1 MALTTQQIVTILQ
14 LPRLKRQTAFEI
26 YHMGKDIEFRD
37 DNDIIELVEKYN
49 SIAKSRNSRVY
60 SYNDVAKAFIKTR
73 KIIEKSDQNGIK
85 LISYY
90 DDDFPLELRSMRDK
104 PIMLSARGNFKEI
117 NNLVG
122 IAIVGSRIPTK
133 EGEEFAEYLG
143 KYFGEKGYNIVSG
156 LAAGCDTAAHR
167 GCLKGKGFTV
177 ALLPHGLHMTYP
189 RKNRQ
194 LAEEIVDNGGVLLSE
209 YTFGTGVSGRY
220 FTERD
225 RLQAGLSKATIAI
238 QFEDG
243 GSTIHAINGTIEG
256 DKSLAVVDFNNL
268 DTQVVTGNKRLL
280 TEGKAF
286 ALTRNNVEEFEKTI
300 Q

>member
-26 YHMGKDIEFRD
+26 YHLGKDIEIRD
-37 DNDIIELVEKYN
+37 DNDLVELVEKYN
-49 SIAKSRNSRVY
+49 SIAKSKNSRVY
-60 SYNDVAKAFIKTR
+60 SYIDVAKAAIKTK
-73 KIIEKSDQNGIK
+73 KIIEKSEQNDIK
-85 LISYY
+85 LISFF
-90 DDDFPLELRSMRDK
+90 DNDFPVELKSMSDK
-104 PIMLSARGNFKEI
+104 PILLSARGNFKDI

-133 EGEEFAEYLG
+133 EGEEFSEYLG
-143 KYFGEKGYNIVSG
+143 KYFGEKGYSIVSG

-243 GSTIHAINGTIEG
+243 GSTVHAINGTIEG
-256 DKSLAVVDFNNL
+256 DKSLAVVDFTNL
-268 DTQVVTGNKRLL
+268 DTHVVTGNKRML

-286 ALTRNNVEEFEKTI
+286 ALTRNNIEEFEKTI